1 MEVVKINIEKENTI
15 QEVLLESYEILKK
28 VNIESYL
35 LDSQLLLGKVLKK
48 DKLFI
53 MINRD
58 IKISIEQE
66 NEFFRLI
73 KIRKNKMPIKYI
85 LGECEFMGMDFI
97 VRPGVLIPRPDTEIL
112 VEEVIKYIKEKGL
125 TQICDVCTGSGAI
138 GISIAEFIKE
148 TLVTLYD
155 ISEDALAVAK
165 LNIERF
171 KLSKRINIDRSDLL
185 QVAINQHIKFEVIVS
200 NPPYIR
206 KEVIPTLM
214 DDVKGYEPF
223 IALCGGEDGLDFY
236 RRITKESILVLEKGG
251 LLAFEIG
258 YDQKEAVT
266 DILLKSGFNNIECIK
281 DLSGNDRVIKATLVD

>member
-1 MEVVKINIEKENTI
+1 MEKENTI
-15 QEVLLESYEILKK
+15 QEVLLESYKILKN

-73 KIRKNKMPIKYI
+73 QIRENKMPIKYI
-85 LGECEFMGMDFI
+85 LGKCEFMGMDFI
-97 VRPGVLIPRPDTEIL
+97 VKPGVLIPRPDTEIL

-148 TLVTLYD
+148 ALVTLYD

-171 KLSKRINIDRSDLL
+171 KLSKRINIEHSDLL
-185 QVAINQHIKFEVIVS
+185 QVAINKHKKFEVIVS

>member
-1 MEVVKINIEKENTI
+1 
-15 QEVLLESYEILKK
+15 
-28 VNIESYL
+28 
-35 LDSQLLLGKVLKK
+35 
-48 DKLFI
+48 

-73 KIRKNKMPIKYI
+73 QIRKNKMPIKYI
-85 LGECEFMGMDFI
+85 LGKCEFMGMDFI
-97 VRPGVLIPRPDTEIL
+97 VKPGVLIPRPDTEIL

-148 TLVTLYD
+148 ALVTLYD

-171 KLSKRINIDRSDLL
+171 KLSKRINIEHSDLL
-185 QVAINQHIKFEVIVS
+185 QVAINKHKKFEVIVS
-200 NPPYIR
+200 NPPYIK

-214 DDVKGYEPF
+214 EDVKGYEPF

>member
-1 MEVVKINIEKENTI
+1 M

-112 VEEVIKYIKEKGL
+112 VEEVIKYVKEKGL

>member
-1 MEVVKINIEKENTI
+1 MKINISKENTI
-15 QEVLLESYEILKK
+15 QKVLLESYEILKK
-28 VNIESYL
+28 VDIESYL

-66 NEFFRLI
+66 KEFFRLI
-73 KIRKNKMPIKYI
+73 KIRENKMPIKYI

-112 VEEVIKYIKEKGL
+112 VEEVIKYVKEKGL

-148 TLVTLYD
+148 AQVALYD

-171 KLSKRINIDRSDLL
+171 KLSKRINIEHSDLL
-185 QVAINQHIKFEVIVS
+185 QVAINQHKKFEVIVS
-200 NPPYIR
+200 NPPYI
-206 KEVIPTLM
+206 KEEIIPTLM

>member
-1 MEVVKINIEKENTI
+1 MEKENTI
-15 QEVLLESYEILKK
+15 QEVLLESYGILKK

-73 KIRKNKMPIKYI
+73 QIRKNKMPIKYI
-85 LGECEFMGMDFI
+85 LGECEFMGMNFI
-97 VRPGVLIPRPDTEIL
+97 VKSGVLIPRPDTEIL
-112 VEEVIKYIKEKGL
+112 VEEVIKHVKEKGL

-148 TLVTLYD
+148 ALVTLCD

-171 KLSKRINIDRSDLL
+171 KLSKRINIERSDLL
-185 QVAINQHIKFEVIVS
+185 QVAINQHKKFEVIVS
-200 NPPYIR
+200 NPPYIK

-266 DILLKSGFNNIECIK
+266 DILIKSGFNNIECIK
-281 DLSGNDRVIKATLVD
+281 DLSGNDRVIKAKLVD

>member
-1 MEVVKINIEKENTI
+1 MSKENTI

-112 VEEVIKYIKEKGL
+112 VEEVIKYVKEKGL

>member
-1 MEVVKINIEKENTI
+1 MKINIIKENTI

-35 LDSQLLLGKVLKK
+35 LDSQLLLGKVLNK

-58 IKISIEQE
+58 FKLNIEQE
-66 NEFFRLI
+66 NEFFMLI
-73 KIRKNKMPIKYI
+73 EIRKNKMPIKYI

-97 VRPGVLIPRPDTEIL
+97 VKPGVLIPRPDTEIL
-112 VEEVIKYIKEKGL
+112 VEEVIKCVKEKGF

-148 TLVTLYD
+148 ARVTLYD
-155 ISEDALAVAK
+155 ISEEALAVAK

-171 KLSKRINIDRSDLL
+171 KLSKRINIGQGDLL
-185 QVAINQHIKFEVIVS
+185 QIAIKQHKKFDVIVS
-200 NPPYIR
+200 NPPYI
-206 KEVIPTLM
+206 KEEVIPTLM
-214 DDVKGYEPF
+214 EDVKGYEPF

-236 RRITKESILVLEKGG
+236 RRITKESEQVLKKGG
-251 LLAFEIG
+251 ILAFEIG
-258 YDQKEAVT
+258 YDQKELVT
-266 DILLKSGFNNIECIK
+266 GILSKSGFNNIECIK
-281 DLSGNDRVIKATLVD
+281 DLSGNDRVIKATIMD

>member
-1 MEVVKINIEKENTI
+1 MKINIEKENTI

>member
-1 MEVVKINIEKENTI
+1 M
-15 QEVLLESYEILKK
+15 QEVLLESYGILKK

-73 KIRKNKMPIKYI
+73 QIRKNKMPIKYI
-85 LGECEFMGMDFI
+85 LGECEFMGMNFI
-97 VRPGVLIPRPDTEIL
+97 VKSGVLIPRPDTEIL
-112 VEEVIKYIKEKGL
+112 VEEVIKHVKEKGL

-148 TLVTLYD
+148 ALVTLCD

-171 KLSKRINIDRSDLL
+171 KLSKRINIERSDLL
-185 QVAINQHIKFEVIVS
+185 QVAINQHKKFEVIVS
-200 NPPYIR
+200 NPPYIK

-266 DILLKSGFNNIECIK
+266 DILIKSGFNNIECIK
-281 DLSGNDRVIKATLVD
+281 DLSGNDRVIKAKLVD

>member
-1 MEVVKINIEKENTI
+1 MH
-15 QEVLLESYEILKK
+15 EVLLESYKILKK

-73 KIRKNKMPIKYI
+73 QIRKNKMPIKYI
-85 LGECEFMGMDFI
+85 LGKCEFMGMDFI
-97 VRPGVLIPRPDTEIL
+97 VKPGVLIPRPDTEIL

-148 TLVTLYD
+148 ALVTLYD

-171 KLSKRINIDRSDLL
+171 KLSKRINIEHSDLL
-185 QVAINQHIKFEVIVS
+185 QVAINKHKKFEVIVS
-200 NPPYIR
+200 NPPYIK

-214 DDVKGYEPF
+214 EDVKGYEPF

>member
-1 MEVVKINIEKENTI
+1 MEVVKINISKENTI
-15 QEVLLESYEILKK
+15 QKVLLESYEILKK
-28 VNIESYL
+28 VDIESYL

-66 NEFFRLI
+66 KEFFRLI
-73 KIRKNKMPIKYI
+73 KIRENKMPIKYI

-112 VEEVIKYIKEKGL
+112 VEEVIKYVKEKGL

-148 TLVTLYD
+148 AQVALYD

-171 KLSKRINIDRSDLL
+171 KLSKRINIEHSDLL
-185 QVAINQHIKFEVIVS
+185 QVAINQHKKFEVIVS
-200 NPPYIR
+200 NPPYI
-206 KEVIPTLM
+206 KEEIIPTLM

>member
-1 MEVVKINIEKENTI
+1 MELWKMNIAKNKTI

-28 VNIESYL
+28 VYIESYL

-73 KIRKNKMPIKYI
+73 QIRKNKMPIKYI
-85 LGECEFMGMDFI
+85 LGECEFMGIDFI

-112 VEEVIKYIKEKGL
+112 VEEVIKHVKEKGL

-138 GISIAEFIKE
+138 GISIAEFIKKA
-148 TLVTLYD
+148 LVTLYD

-171 KLSKRINIDRSDLL
+171 KLSKRINIEHSDLL
-185 QVAINQHIKFEVIVS
+185 QVAINQHKKFEVIVS

>member
-1 MEVVKINIEKENTI
+1 M
-15 QEVLLESYEILKK
+15 QEVLLESYKILKK

-73 KIRKNKMPIKYI
+73 EIRKNKMPIKYI
-85 LGECEFMGMDFI
+85 LGTCEFMGIDFI

-112 VEEVIKYIKEKGL
+112 VEEVIKYVKEKGL

-148 TLVTLYD
+148 ALVTLYD

-171 KLSKRINIDRSDLL
+171 KLSKRINIERSDLL
-185 QVAINQHIKFEVIVS
+185 QVAINKHKKFEVIVS

-258 YDQKEAVT
+258 YDQKEAVA

>member
-1 MEVVKINIEKENTI
+1 MSKENTI
-15 QEVLLESYEILKK
+15 QKVLLESYEILKK

-58 IKISIEQE
+58 FKISIEQE

-73 KIRKNKMPIKYI
+73 QIRKNKMPIKYI

-112 VEEVIKYIKEKGL
+112 VEEVIKHVKEKGL

-138 GISIAEFIKE
+138 GISIAEFIK
-148 TLVTLYD
+148 TVRVTLCD

-171 KLSKRINIDRSDLL
+171 KLSKRINIEHSDLL
-185 QVAINQHIKFEVIVS
+185 QVAINQHKKFEVIVS
-200 NPPYIR
+200 NPPYI
-206 KEVIPTLM
+206 KEEIIPTLM